1 MTAEQGGLRPGG
13 RPRRLPGWGTLLLWQ
28 DAAAVLVG
36 LAATFAWTATR
47 PAYFWPRWVWFGLG
61 VVLATQYALRWA
73 LARPPRPGRGRAFTV
88 QAALSAVYV
97 ALDVT
102 VWALSGR
109 GFFWPVFTTSAV
121 ALALLAHAWW
131 LQRMPPARERELT
144 ERVAALRRTRSG
156 ALDVQAAELKRIERD
171 LHDGAQ
177 ARMVSLAM
185 NLGLASE
192 LLSRDPDA
200 VAELL
205 VEARGTTLTALEEL
219 RTVMEGIQPPVLAD
233 RGLVG
238 AVEAVALD
246 LALPVEVT
254 ADVPGRLAA
263 PVESAVYFATTECLA
278 NVVKH
283 ARAARAWV
291 DLVHRAGTLTVVVG
305 DDGAGGAAPGTGTG
319 LRGVAR
325 RLEVFDGTVSVDS
338 PPGGPTRVT
347 MEVPCALSSPKTSP
361 SSGTA

>member
-1 MTAEQGGLRPGG
+1 MTTDPGALRAGE
-13 RPRRLPGWGTLLLWQ
+13 RRRRPGWGALLWWQ
-28 DAAAVLVG
+28 AAASVPLG
-36 LAATFAWTATR
+36 LAPTIVWMAG
-47 PAYFWPRWVWFGLG
+47 PSHYFWPRWVWFGLG
-61 VVLATQYALRWA
+61 LNLVTQCALRWA
-73 LARPPRPGRGRAFTV
+73 LDRPPGRSRAFTV
-88 QAALSAVYV
+88 QAALSAVYI

-109 GFFWPVFTTSAV
+109 GFFWPVFTIPVVT
-121 ALALLAHAWW
+121 LALLAHAWW
-131 LQRMPPARERELT
+131 LPLARERERELT

-156 ALDVQAAELKRIERD
+156 VLDVQAAELKRIERD

-185 NLGLASE
+185 NLGLAGE

-254 ADVPGRLAA
+254 ADVPGRLEA
-263 PVESAVYFATTECLA
+263 PVESAVYFAITECLA

-283 ARAARAWV
+283 SRAAGAWV
-291 DLVHRAGTLTVVVG
+291 RLDHRADTLSVVVG
-305 DDGAGGAAPGTGTG
+305 DDGVGGAAPGAGTG
-319 LRGVAR
+319 LSGVAR
-325 RLEVFDGTVSVDS
+325 RLEVFDGTVTVDS
-338 PPGGPTRVT
+338 PPGGPTRVA

>member
-1 MTAEQGGLRPGG
+1 MTAWNPSQPG
-13 RPRRLPGWGTLLLWQ
+13 RRRRPGWGVLLVWQ
-28 DAAAVLVG
+28 DVASVLVAVAVT
-36 LAATFAWTATR
+36 LMWAAMR
-47 PAYFWPRWVWFGLG
+47 PQYFWPRWVWFGLG
-61 VVLATQYALRWA
+61 VSLAVQYGVRWA
-73 LARPPRPGRGRAFTV
+73 LRRPRGRRAFAV

-102 VWALSGR
+102 AWALSGG
-109 GFFWPVFTTSAV
+109 GFFWPVFSAPVV
-121 ALALLAHAWW
+121 ALALLVHAWW
-131 LQRMPPARERELT
+131 LHRLPRSRERELT

-156 ALDVQAAELKRIERD
+156 VLDVQAAELKRIERD

-185 NLGLASE
+185 NLGLAEE
-192 LLSRDPDA
+192 LLRRDPDA
-200 VAELL
+200 VAALL
-205 VEARGTTLTALEEL
+205 AEARSTTLTALEEL

-238 AVEAVALD
+238 AVQAVALD
-246 LALPVEVT
+246 LALPVRVE
-254 ADVPGRLAA
+254 AEVPGRLEA
-263 PVESAVYFATTECLA
+263 PVESAVYFTVAECLA

-283 ARAARAWV
+283 SGATRAWV
-291 DLVHRAGTLTVVVG
+291 HLVHRAGTLTVVVG
-305 DDGAGGAAPGTGTG
+305 DDGCGGASVGAGTG
-319 LRGVAR
+319 LTGVAR
-325 RLEVFDGTVSVDS
+325 RLEVFDGTLGVDS